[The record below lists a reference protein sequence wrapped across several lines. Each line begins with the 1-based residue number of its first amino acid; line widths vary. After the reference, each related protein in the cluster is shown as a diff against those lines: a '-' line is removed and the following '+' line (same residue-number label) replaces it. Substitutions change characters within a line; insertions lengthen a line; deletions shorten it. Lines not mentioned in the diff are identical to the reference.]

1 MKKSSF
7 STRTVVAI
15 GIGTALFFV
24 LARFVSIPSP
34 VPNTN
39 IATQYGLLGLVSVV
53 FGPLAGTLVAFIG
66 HCLADLSYGGAPWFS
81 WVFASAFVGFGIGFG
96 CKSMNHLE
104 EGELGLK
111 GILQFNIVQVV
122 SNLIAWGIVA
132 PGLDILIYKEPIEKV
147 FAQGLFAGISNIVT
161 TGIIGTL
168 LLIAY
173 AATKTKKG
181 SLTKKE

>member
-1 MKKSSF
+1 
-7 STRTVVAI
+7 
-15 GIGTALFFV
+15 
-24 LARFVSIPSP
+24 
-34 VPNTN
+34 
-39 IATQYGLLGLVSVV
+39 
-53 FGPLAGTLVAFIG
+53 
-66 HCLADLSYGGAPWFS
+66 
-81 WVFASAFVGFGIGFG
+81 
-96 CKSMNHLE
+96 LE